1 MLRNILWV
9 CGKVTAANLYYQMG
23 RVGWAGLGWA
33 CHSLAAE
40 YIGPGLLLLLS
51 DLQCCSPLC
60 WGWPDCHRCRGGV
73 EARDTVCSH
82 SVLAWVSL
90 CFRIRGFLVTAVQ
103 PPVTS
108 PGPRLVSTL
117 ELVGG
122 WQCRQLAGRVRLH
135 DCRDY
140 LYTSPVS
147 EYWPPCQM
155 DTDLTTRTTRAYIHQ
170 HTGLR
175 CEIFSGFH
183 LRSLV
188 RCGSDSD

>member
-1 MLRNILWV
+1 
-9 CGKVTAANLYYQMG
+9 MG

-40 YIGPGLLLLLS
+40 YIGPGLLLLLR

-60 WGWPDCHRCRGGV
+60 WGWPGRSQVQGRGGGTGHGV
-73 EARDTVCSH
+73 LTLSTRLGFAVLQNPRFPSHCSAAT
-82 SVLAWVSL
+82 S
-90 CFRIRGFLVTAVQ
+90 
-103 PPVTS
+103 PS

-147 EYWPPCQM
+147 EYWTHCQM
-155 DTDLTTRTTRAYIHQ
+155 DTDLATRTTRPYIHQ
-170 HTGLR
+170 D
-175 CEIFSGFH
+175 SGAKYFRAFICV
-183 LRSLV
+183 LW
-188 RCGSDSD
+188 